1 MSDSLELKKFNS
13 RQDIIAAYSFSNGR
27 NDEID
32 TCWFMT
38 PLEHQ
43 LSNFNRGLGRI
54 AYYKTVERDLETTPY
69 VEEFESLENQ
79 KPIMYEMIT
88 DYILLL
94 DFVHPEDCDCGSCEP
109 KDRAGLIKLDGFD
122 NCYMGVGES
131 YAEQP
136 ALIYDYQKIIEQLQQ
151 QDGMSQEEAEE
162 YYEYNILGSYL
173 GEKMPI
179 FLNRIPLDDLGVS

>member
-1 MSDSLELKKFNS
+1 MSDSLELKKFLN
-13 RQDIIAAYSFSNGR
+13 RQDLVAAYSFPVGR
-27 NDEID
+27 NDDIG
-32 TCWFMT
+32 TCWFMIS
-38 PLEHQ
+38 LENQ

-54 AYYKTVERDLETTPY
+54 AYYKTVERNLETTPY
-69 VEEFESLENQ
+69 VEEFESPENQ

-94 DFVHPEDCDCGSCEP
+94 DFVHPEDCECGSCEP

-136 ALIYDYQKIIEQLQQ
+136 ALIYDYQQIIEQLQ

-162 YYEYNILGSYL
+162 YYEYNILGSYF

-179 FLNRIPLDDLGVS
+179 FLNRIPLDDLGIA